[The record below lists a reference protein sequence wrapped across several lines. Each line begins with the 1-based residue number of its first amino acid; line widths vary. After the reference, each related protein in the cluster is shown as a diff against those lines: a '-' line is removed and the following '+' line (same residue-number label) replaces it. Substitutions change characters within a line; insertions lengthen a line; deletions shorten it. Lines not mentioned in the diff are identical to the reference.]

1 MALSVPKSRLSRFA
15 AVLWALIP
23 VWSFGLFAFV
33 PFIHAAIKLRR
44 ARMWAVAALYFA
56 ADFAFYVDIGLTD
69 VNESTGSVSGLVA
82 SLWVALIVVATVH
95 ALVLRRRVFALEP
108 VQALEEEPVVAAAL
122 AARDRREEARA
133 LAARD
138 PALARD
144 LRIGRPD
151 LPREFDDGGLIDV
164 NEVPEQVL
172 VDRLGLSPAEA
183 GRLVQ
188 TRERLGG
195 FTSASEVHAF
205 AELPEATVN
214 EIEDRLLFLSDRP
227 DS

>member
-1 MALSVPKSRLSRFA
+1 MALSVPKSRLSRLGTA
-15 AVLWALIP
+15 LWALIP
-23 VWSFGLFAFV
+23 ALSFGLLAFV
-33 PFIHAAIKLRR
+33 PFLHAAIKLRG
-44 ARMWAVAALYFA
+44 ARMWAVAAFYSA
-56 ADFAFYVDIGLTD
+56 ATLGFYVDIGLTD
-69 VNESTGSVSGLVA
+69 VNESTDNASGLAA

-95 ALVLRRRVFALEP
+95 AFVLRRRVFAVDP
-108 VQALEEEPVVAAAL
+108 VQVLEEQPAVAAAL
-122 AARDRREEARA
+122 AARERREEARA

-172 VDRLGLSPAEA
+172 IDRLGLSPAEA

-195 FTSASEVHAF
+195 FTSADELHAF

-214 EIEDRLLFLSDRP
+214 EIEDRLLIPSERP